1 MISSNYTNNGSNVG
15 GAQRVSNAPL
25 ESQQTSEG
33 GTQKWDLRNYAGEAG
48 QDVQNLRN
56 APEST
61 QEPLVYQLSYSK
73 FAGGKVYNLR
83 INVHSMADQS
93 AIGIGPFAGFSQS
106 RLYGV
111 GFQCDEL
118 VQDFPELGGKQFIL
132 DIQQGIDSRLG
143 VQMGADSLIDDA
155 VANKGTLGHEP
166 RTGAKV
172 THDQDGYH
180 SEVVGGK
187 DGFKLPP
194 LHAPKSVLPSGLA
207 QN

>member
-1 MISSNYTNNGSNVG
+1 MISSNYTNNASKVG
-15 GAQRVSNAPL
+15 DAQRVSNAPL

-33 GTQKWDLRNYAGEAG
+33 GTQKWDLRNYASEAG

-56 APEST
+56 GSGST
-61 QEPLVYQLSYSK
+61 QEPQVYQLSYSK
-73 FAGGKVYNLR
+73 FAGGKVYDLR
-83 INVHSMADQS
+83 VNVFSMADQS

-106 RLYGV
+106 RLYRV

-118 VQDFPELGGKQFIL
+118 VKDFPELGSKQFVL
-132 DIQQGIDSRLG
+132 DIQQGIDSRMG

-155 VANKGTLGHEP
+155 AASKGRIGHEP

-172 THDQDGYH
+172 TQDQDGYH

-187 DGFKLPP
+187 DGFELPP
-194 LHAPKSVLPSGLA
+194 LHAPKSVLPYGLA